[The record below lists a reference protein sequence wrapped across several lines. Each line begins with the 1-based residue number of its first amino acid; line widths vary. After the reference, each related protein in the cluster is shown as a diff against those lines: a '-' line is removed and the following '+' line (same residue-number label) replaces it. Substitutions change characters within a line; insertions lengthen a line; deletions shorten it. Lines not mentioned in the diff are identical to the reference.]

1 MKQHHRKTHVQLAES
16 GCPVVPD
23 GEMEQEMHKTMKQL
37 SEYALLGVGAAD
49 SLFPSSLDEM
59 YAFNGTDEQE
69 WRVVL

>member
-1 MKQHHRKTHVQLAES
+1 
-16 GCPVVPD
+16 
-23 GEMEQEMHKTMKQL
+23 MHKTMKQL

>member
-1 MKQHHRKTHVQLAES
+1 
-16 GCPVVPD
+16 
-23 GEMEQEMHKTMKQL
+23 MEQEMQRTMKQL

-49 SLFPSSLDEM
+49 SLFPTSLDEM